1 MNYPPAVNN
10 NCTSAPGLTYG
21 SSDPAK
27 AKIANTTFFKVNG
40 RKMYVAGA
48 EVSLV
53 GATRVGPTVNG
64 VAPTAGDLA
73 FDDGTVADTTKSCRI
88 YAIVAT
94 SAEGG
99 DGKGTV
105 TLSAIAGEDFP
116 KGRQAVADD
125 FPSVTTS
132 NSCILGWIYLK
143 NELSAAWVPGTNS
156 LGTVSNTT
164 KVFTDNYAQSG
175 Y

>member
-1 MNYPPAVNN
+1 MANYSDRTVN

-48 EVSLV
+48 EVAV
-53 GATRVGPTVNG
+53 AGATRNVPFPNG
-64 VAPTAGDLA
+64 TAATAGNLA
-73 FDDGTVADTTKSCRI
+73 FDDGTVDASTNSCRI

-94 SAEGG
+94 SAQTEA
-99 DGKGTV
+99 GTV

-116 KGRQAVADD
+116 KHRQAKASD
-125 FPSVTTS
+125 FPVPADP
-132 NSCILGWIYLK
+132 NSAILGWIYLK
-143 NELSAAWVPGTNS
+143 NETSAVFVPGTTHLN
-156 LGTVSNTT
+156 GVSGLTNIY
-164 KVFTDNYAQSG
+164 TDNYAQSG
-175 Y
+175 S